1 MTALI
6 HMVQINNNMQKIT
19 WKDFEKIEMR
29 VGTIVNVKDF
39 PKAKVPA
46 YKLLINFGDDI
57 GIKHSSAQITDLYQ
71 KEDLIGKQIICVMN
85 FPSKNIAGFDSEVLT
100 TGFDTD
106 KGVVLAALEQDV
118 ENGLRLK

>member
-1 MTALI
+1 MT
-6 HMVQINNNMQKIT
+6 QINWNYFDKV
-19 WKDFEKIEMR
+19 EMR

-39 PKAKVPA
+39 PKSKVPA

-71 KEDLIGKQIICVMN
+71 KEDLIGKQVICVMN
-85 FPSKNIAGFDSEVLT
+85 FPSKQIANFDSEVLT
-100 TGFDTD
+100 TGFVTD

-118 ENGLRLK
+118 ENGLRLE

>member
-1 MTALI
+1 MA
-6 HMVQINNNMQKIT
+6 QIN
-19 WKDFEKIEMR
+19 WKDFEKIEIR

-71 KEDLIGKQIICVMN
+71 KEDLIGKQVICVMN
-85 FPSKNIAGFDSEVLT
+85 FPAKQIANFDSEVLT
-100 TGFDTD
+100 TGFTTD
-106 KGVVLAALEQDV
+106 KGVVLAALEQDT

>member
-1 MTALI
+1 MA
-6 HMVQINNNMQKIT
+6 QIN
-19 WKDFEKIEMR
+19 WKDFERIEMR

-46 YKLLINFGDDI
+46 YKLLIDFGNDI
-57 GIKHSSAQITDLYQ
+57 GIKNSSAQITDLYK
-71 KEDLIGKQIICVMN
+71 KEDLIGKQVICVMN
-85 FPSKNIAGFDSEVLT
+85 FPAKQIANFDSEVLT
-100 TGFDTD
+100 TGFATD